1 MDKEQKEALT
11 FLIKCTEYAQSKGVF
26 SLLEA
31 NTALNS
37 INILTP
43 LLEEKG

>member
-11 FLIKCTEYAQSKGVF
+11 FLIKTTEYAQSKGVF

-31 NTALNS
+31 QNAFNS
-37 INILTP
+37 INTLIP
-43 LLEEKG
+43 LLEEKE